1 VAPPACVLQQATAA
15 AATPCV
21 AQQGVHQACIAAQQG
36 VHQSCIAQQGVQ
48 SCIAQQCISPIFRC
62 IRCII
67 IDPIIFNPRQC
78 LAECTSG
85 GGSLGG
91 GGFGSFGM

>member
-1 VAPPACVLQQATAA
+1 VCSSDLIAA
-15 AATPCV
+15 APSPCV
-21 AQQGVHQACIAAQQG
+21 AAQQA
-36 VHQSCIAQQGVQ
+36 VQQSCIAQQGVQ
-48 SCIAQQCISPIFRC
+48 SCIAQQGVQSCIAHPSISPIYRC
-62 IRCII
+62 IRCIIRCI

-85 GGSLGG
+85 GGTGGG

>member
-1 VAPPACVLQQATAA
+1 MDAA
-15 AATPCV
+15 A
-21 AQQGVHQACIAAQQG
+21 QQSAASAASPCIAAQAG

-48 SCIAQQCISPIFRC
+48 SCIAQQSISPIYRC
-62 IRCII
+62 IRCIRCI

-85 GGSLGG
+85 GGSFGG